1 MWDRKGLVYTELSC
15 ADKCWVEHAVSGPPS
30 CGKKWRARLMSCSV
44 RSGLDSLAVP
54 KGRVPVCSESLS
66 CGENRALRMRL
77 VV

>member
-15 ADKCWVEHAVSGPPS
+15 ADKCWVEHAVSGPLS
-30 CGKKWRARLMSCSV
+30 CGKKWCARLMSCSV

-54 KGRVPVCSESLS
+54 KGRVPMCSESS
-66 CGENRALRMRL
+66 SYALRMRL